1 VPPTWEHVRTTQDEE
16 LAVASDAP
24 LRSARL
30 PTPAEVT
37 ELLTEEFA
45 RHGCVIEDVEVQ
57 ASSRPPRITVIADG
71 DDATEGHLDLDLVAE
86 LGRTASELMDQLD
99 EPTGAGPPYV
109 LEVTSRGVDR
119 PLTAPRHYR
128 RAQGRKVELT
138 LSDGSRL
145 DGRLGPLADDAVSVV
160 VADGARGKYAVRSL
174 PLTEISNAVVQVEF
188 SPPNRR
194 ELELAGLS
202 GEEPAG

>member
-1 VPPTWEHVRTTQDEE
+1 
-16 LAVASDAP
+16 
-24 LRSARL
+24 
-30 PTPAEVT
+30 VT
-37 ELLTEEFA
+37 ELLTDEFA
-45 RHGCVIEDVEVQ
+45 RRGCVIEDVEVQ
-57 ASSRPPRITVIADG
+57 ASSRPPRIAVIADG
-71 DDATEGHLDLDLVAE
+71 DDATEGHLDLELVAE
-86 LGRTASELMDQLD
+86 LGRTASELMDRLD
-99 EPTGAGPPYV
+99 DSTGGGPPYV

-138 LSDGSRL
+138 LSDGSRV
-145 DGRLGPLADDAVSVV
+145 DGRLGPMDGDTVAVV
-160 VADGARGKYAVRSL
+160 VADGGRGKYAVRSV
-174 PLTEISNAVVQVEF
+174 PVTDISNAVVQVEF